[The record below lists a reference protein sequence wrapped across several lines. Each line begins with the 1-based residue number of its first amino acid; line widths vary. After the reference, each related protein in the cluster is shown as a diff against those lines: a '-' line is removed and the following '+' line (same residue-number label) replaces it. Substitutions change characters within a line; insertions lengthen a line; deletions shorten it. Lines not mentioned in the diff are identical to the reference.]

1 VACVVVA
8 VAGAI
13 GYLASEHPSYS
24 ATATVSIVGA
34 SPSGGAPALSAPNPA
49 VALSGDSAITA
60 AAKLLRPDGLSAASA
75 AGEVSSTENP
85 TTDTV
90 TVTATAGSGVAA
102 SEVANAFAEAY
113 VSVVA
118 QAATSEIN
126 TIGTELASTSARI
139 AKLHSELAAGTNPA
153 APAEITALTSTYS
166 TLAADQAQIEIGGPY
181 ASLLSSAT
189 PPTSPVGTHKKE
201 IGGLAA
207 VAGLLAGCG
216 IALLRDQMDTR
227 LRSSEEIASLTELP
241 VLAELPVVPKSLRRT
256 GPLVAVSAPH
266 SAAAESFRELRTS
279 LRAVLE
285 DKVCPLIAVTSV
297 GPGEGKTF
305 VTANLAVSWALNG
318 YRVVLISADLRRP
331 RIEQLFSLDS
341 TGAPTLADLYSV
353 DGSAPEGLGSVP
365 LSGEI
370 APVGVRP
377 PEESSSGSLSS
388 GDEHS
393 RFGLHLATD
402 AKVRSALVDS
412 GVAGLSLLCSGG
424 PHPSPSELLDSAVMQ
439 TILER
444 LRDLA
449 DIVLIDT
456 PPVMEVP
463 DAAILGGRV
472 DGTVV
477 VAAIGETT
485 TVSLKN
491 TLERLH
497 STRARVLG
505 LVLNRATK
513 SSSATYHPYLS
524 ASAAWSQ
531 EKGQPAR
538 S

>member
-24 ATATVSIVGA
+24 ASATVSIVGA

-49 VALSGDSAITA
+49 IALGGDSAITA
-60 AAKLLRPDGLSAASA
+60 AAKLLRPDGLSAVSA

-118 QAATSEIN
+118 HAATSEIN

-189 PPTSPVGTHKKE
+189 PPTSPVNTHKKE
-201 IGGLAA
+201 VAGLAA

-279 LRAVLE
+279 LRVVLE
-285 DKVCPLIAVTSV
+285 DKVCPLIAVTSA

-305 VTANLAVSWALNG
+305 VTGNLAVSWALNG
-318 YRVVLISADLRRP
+318 YRVVLVSADLRRP
-331 RIEQLFSLDS
+331 RIEQLFSVGS
-341 TGAPTLADLYSV
+341 TDAPTLGDLYSV
-353 DGSAPEGLGSVP
+353 DGSAPEGLGSVI
-365 LSGEI
+365 LGGDTATI
-370 APVGVRP
+370 GTRP
-377 PEESSSGSLSS
+377 SEQSSSSS
-388 GDEHS
+388 FSSADEHS

-463 DAAILGGRV
+463 DAAILGSRV
-472 DGTVV
+472 DGTIV

-485 TVSLKN
+485 TVSLRS
-491 TLERLH
+491 TLERLR
-497 STRARVLG
+497 STRARMLG
-505 LVLNRATK
+505 VVLNRATR
-513 SSSATYHPYLS
+513 SNSATYHPYLS

-531 EKGQPAR
+531 ETGRPAR